1 MTSRSVRQVARA
13 PKTTPRYVRILAALL
28 TVIALA
34 VVAVAA
40 SSLLAARK
48 LMGAPK
54 KALGS
59 YSSTIMPPFSLA
71 GFRSLDGQTQLVGW
85 LFQPESESHGTVVMV
100 HAAGAN
106 RLQFDADTLMLYDF
120 FIKRG
125 YGVLSFDLSHA
136 GESDGEFTTYGYNEW
151 EDVIAALDYAWRN
164 SVSDHLL
171 LFGWG
176 TGCAASL
183 LAVNHIPVPGVDR
196 QTILPGDDSERARM
210 LRELPF
216 DRDDIKA
223 VMLDGVAASPD
234 AYIRAGLT
242 DSAIDRILMRKTV
255 PVAVRLSSRSEGKT
269 SLIPIL
275 SQVQWPVYLVGTE
288 GPDATSGPG
297 VEVLLEERMRLHP
310 DSTMHFPAEGS
321 GFLESFPDDPD
332 TYLARLSDFFR
343 RFLDPEA
350 S

>member
-1 MTSRSVRQVARA
+1 MVRV
-13 PKTTPRYVRILAALL
+13 KKHTPRYVRLLAALL
-28 TVIALA
+28 TVVALS

-40 SSLLAARK
+40 SSLVSART
-48 LMGAPK
+48 LMGSPK
-54 KALGS
+54 KPLGS
-59 YSSTIMPPFSLA
+59 YSSTIMPSFSLA
-71 GFRSLDGQTQLVGW
+71 GFRSLDGQTQLTGW
-85 LFQPESESHGTVVMV
+85 LFQPETSSRGTVVMV
-100 HAAGAN
+100 HSAGSN

-136 GESDGEFTTYGYNEW
+136 GESGGEFTTFGYNEW

-176 TGCAASL
+176 SGCAASL
-183 LAVNHIPVPGVDR
+183 LAVDRIPAAGTDR
-196 QTILPGDDSERARM
+196 QSILPGDDSDRARM
-210 LRELPF
+210 LRALPF

-223 VMLDGVAASPD
+223 VMLDGMAASPD
-234 AYIRAGLT
+234 AYIRAGLS
-242 DSAIDRILMRKTV
+242 DGKLDRLLMRKTV
-255 PVAVRLSSRSEGKT
+255 PVAVRLSSRFEGKT

-275 SQVQWPVYLVGTE
+275 SQMQWPVLLVGTE
-288 GPDATSGPG
+288 GPDAAAAPG
-297 VEVLLEERMRLHP
+297 VAVLLEERMRLHP
-310 DSTMHFPAEGS
+310 DSTMHYPAEGS

-332 TYLARLSDFFR
+332 TYLARLSDFFH
-343 RFLDPEA
+343 RFLEPAD

>member
-1 MTSRSVRQVARA
+1 MTSRSVRQVVRVQ
-13 PKTTPRYVRILAALL
+13 KTTPRYVRLLAALL
-28 TVIALA
+28 TLVALSVI
-34 VVAVAA
+34 AVAA
-40 SSLLAARK
+40 SSLLSART
-48 LMGAPK
+48 LMGSPK
-54 KALGS
+54 KPLGS

-85 LFQPESESHGTVVMV
+85 LFQPEAESRGTVVMV

-106 RLQFDADTLMLYDF
+106 RLQFDADTL
-120 FIKRG
+120 
-125 YGVLSFDLSHA
+125 SHA
-136 GESDGEFTTYGYNEW
+136 GESGGEFTTYGYNEW
-151 EDVIAALDYAWRN
+151 EDVVAALDYAWRN

-176 TGCAASL
+176 SGCAASL
-183 LAVNHIPVPGVDR
+183 LAVDRVPAPGVDR
-196 QTILPGDDSERARM
+196 QSILPGDDSERARM

-223 VMLDGVAASPD
+223 VMLDGMAASPD
-234 AYIRAGLT
+234 AYIRAGLS
-242 DSAIDRILMRKTV
+242 DGAIDRILMRKSV
-255 PVAVRLSSRSEGKT
+255 PVAVRLSSRFEGKT

-275 SQVQWPVYLVGTE
+275 SQMQLPVLLVGTE
-288 GPDATSGPG
+288 GPDAASAPG

-310 DSTMHFPAEGS
+310 DSTMHYPAEGS

-332 TYLARLSDFFR
+332 TYLARLSDFFH
-343 RFLDPEA
+343 RFLEPAA